1 MEEGKAILVAVE
13 QFNTFSKTEAE
24 KQISDQ
30 D

>member
-13 QFNTFSKTEAE
+13 QFNTFPKTEAD
-24 KQISDQ
+24 KQVSDQ